1 MFLRRLGPIPITLLS
16 GFLGSGKT
24 TLLEH
29 ILTAKH
35 GLKIAVII
43 NDVSK
48 LNIDAALLQNHK
60 VTNKEEKLIQLQN
73 GCICCTL
80 RGDLLEELVALAKSK
95 AFQYI
100 VIESTGISEPMQV
113 AETFTTEF
121 TEMLLETS
129 DEIDENESN
138 ILKEIV
144 KSGGLNKLTKLDTC
158 VTVVD
163 ALNFFNNLETT
174 DFLIDRFGDHGSGEQ
189 ERTITDLL
197 IDQIEFA
204 NVIII
209 NKVATVSGSKLKKI
223 EKAIKTLNPIAKI
236 IKTNYS
242 KVDIK
247 DVVNTKLYEFEK
259 AQLSAGWLQS
269 LNEMTIRE
277 GFGAKKKN
285 VLTPKPETEE
295 YGINN
300 FVYQA
305 KRPFHP
311 ERLFDLIKDKFV
323 ILERSSMNQEQLTN
337 EAKELTE
344 QTLTEEEEEESE
356 EEETNEEDEIE
367 NGISENEYIRN
378 KKKSALGP
386 VLRSKGFIWLA
397 SRYINRGEWSS
408 AGSMLTINGGI
419 PWFDIIGIPP
429 TTKEAAKLI
438 KQELKQK
445 YGDRRN
451 EIVFI
456 GLGIDSQNITKLLDS
471 CLVTDEELN
480 QFDKIIKS
488 EKKLINIEKRLQRE
502 FSDGFEDWILLDEDD
517 KQEEKEV
524 HNEHTIAGRVHQHHV
539 AVK

>member
-1 MFLRRLGPIPITLLS
+1 MILRRLGPIPITLLS
-16 GFLGSGKT
+16 GFLGAGKT

-29 ILTAKH
+29 ILTASH

-80 RGDLLEELVALAKSK
+80 RGDLLEELVSLAKSK

-121 TEMLLETS
+121 SEMLLNSQE
-129 DEIDENESN
+129 EMDENESK
-138 ILKEIV
+138 ILKEIIS
-144 KSGGLNKLTKLDTC
+144 KGGLHKLTKLDTC
-158 VTVVD
+158 VTMID
-163 ALNFFNNLETT
+163 ALNFFNNLETI
-174 DFLIDRFGDHGSGEQ
+174 DFLIDRYGDHGSGEQ

-204 NVIII
+204 DVIII
-209 NKVATVSGSKLKKI
+209 NKVSTVSKAKLKRI
-223 EKAIKTLNPIAKI
+223 EKMIHTLNPVAKI
-236 IKTNYS
+236 IKTDYA

-247 DVVNTKLYEFEK
+247 QVVNTKLFNFDK
-259 AQLSAGWLQS
+259 AQTSAGWLQS
-269 LNEMTIRE
+269 LNEMTVRQ
-277 GFGAKKKN
+277 GFGTKN
-285 VLTPKPETEE
+285 KSTVTPKPETEE

-300 FVYQA
+300 FIYRA

-311 ERLFDLIKDKFV
+311 ERLFDVIKDKFV
-323 ILERSSMNQEQLTN
+323 IIERSSPN
-337 EAKELTE
+337 ESNEDQNDLEGATE
-344 QTLTEEEEEESE
+344 QEENDEEAESDEEEESVDE
-356 EEETNEEDEIE
+356 EEDEDEDIATAE
-367 NGISENEYIRN
+367 KEYIHN
-378 KKKSALGP
+378 KKKSAFGP

-397 SRYINRGEWSS
+397 SRYISRGEWSS

-419 PWFDIIGIPP
+419 PWFDVIGIPP

-438 KQELKQK
+438 KEELKQK

-456 GLGIDSQNITKLLDS
+456 GLNLNPTKITKLMDS
-471 CLVTDEELN
+471 CLVTDEELE
-480 QFDKIIKS
+480 QMDKVLKS
-488 EKKLINIEKRLQRE
+488 EKKLINIERKLQKV
-502 FSDGFEDWILLDEDD
+502 FADGFEDWIVLDDEPEA
-517 KQEEKEV
+517 QEEKSIDNHK
-524 HNEHTIAGRVHQHHV
+524 HNHKHR
-539 AVK
+539 K